1 MYPQVLILLIAIFVK
16 EEIKTRL
23 LKLSIIMS
31 ILGGVVSIY
40 HIYVENTNI
49 GSVCKVGIPCN
60 YKYIN
65 ILGFISIP
73 VMCLLGFILI
83 IIGLLIAIM
92 DKNVKGV

>member
-40 HIYVENTNI
+40 HIYVENANI
-49 GSVCKVGIPCN
+49 GSVCKVGVACN

-83 IIGLLIAIM
+83 IIGLVIAIR